1 MAREISKDLTL
12 CVSLSARPSN
22 IGTRFHNYLFEA
34 LELPFLYKAF
44 APTNIEQAVLGIR
57 GLPIRGAGISMPYK
71 VQVIPLLDE
80 LDASAAEIGAVNTIV
95 NDHGRLTGYNT
106 DVIAV
111 EQLLASN
118 QVRSEVPVALIGS
131 GGMASACAAAL
142 ARAGFDK
149 VTVVARNQTAGT
161 ALANRHGWS
170 WEPVA
175 EARFSTLLNATPVG
189 MAGGPDADRL
199 PVSEAVVERATT
211 VFDVVAV
218 PETTPLLRLAA
229 AHGKQCITGG
239 EVMTLQAVEQFER
252 YTGIRPGADLIAAA
266 AAFSRPA

>member
-1 MAREISKDLTL
+1 MAREISKEMTL

-22 IGTRFHNYLFEA
+22 IGTRFHNFLFEA

-44 APTNIEQAVLGIR
+44 APASLEQAVQGMR

-71 VQVIPLLDE
+71 AQVIPLLDE
-80 LDASAAEIGAVNTIV
+80 LDPTAAGIGAVNTIV
-95 NDHGRLTGYNT
+95 NDGGRLTGYNT

-111 EQLLASN
+111 ERLLAAH
-118 QVRSEVPVALIGS
+118 QVRPDVPLALIGS

-149 VTVVARNQTAGT
+149 VTVVARNQQAGT

-170 WEPVA
+170 WEPIA
-175 EARFSTLLNATPVG
+175 EPRFSTLLNATPVG
-189 MAGGPDADRL
+189 MAGGAESERL
-199 PVSEAVVERATT
+199 PVPDAVVEQATT

-218 PETTPLLRLAA
+218 PERTPLLRLAA
-229 AHGKQCITGG
+229 ELGKQCIVGG
-239 EVMTLQAVEQFER
+239 DVMSLQAVEQFER
-252 YTGIRPGADLIAAA
+252 YTGVRPSEELVAAA
-266 AAFSRPA
+266 TAFSRLA